1 MTEEME
7 TPRIPVAVGV
17 SFRAG
22 GKVYHF
28 APNGVQVSPGDHV
41 LARTER
47 GVDIGEVA
55 YLKYELTQED
65 AERPLKPLVRRATRD
80 DIRREERLREREKE
94 ASAICEQ
101 RIAEHKLPMKLVDA
115 DYTFDGQRLVF
126 YFSAE
131 GRVDF
136 RALVRDLAEALHC
149 RIELRQIGVRD
160 EAKMI
165 GGLGPCGRPLCC
177 AQWLRTFDPVGIRVA
192 KDQGMPLNPAKISGI
207 CDRLMC
213 CLKYEHE
220 VYKELAARLPQTGD
234 EVRSQGKVGRVREVQ
249 LLRERVTVD
258 LMDSEGRETVQ
269 VDASELRRARGYW
282 LLIASTKAKPFVPTA
297 EAEAEPAPAPA
308 PAAPPPPRGRQ
319 SSSSEEPKVIMREPR
334 RGRDGQR
341 AARPAPTET
350 PVESPVPSQP
360 SPEAPTEGAQE
371 HKRPSRRS
379 RRRTPR
385 TEQPQE
391 PTGAQTS
398 PPAAPRPPREP
409 RPRPASRPK
418 AEPQPRTGEGPA
430 QGETPAATE
439 SQAGAEGSGRRRQW
453 RRRRPRRGPTS
464 GGEQGGAGGGSEG
477 GPS

>member
-1 MTEEME
+1 MKEDNQ
-7 TPRIPVAVGV
+7 TPRTPVAVGV

-28 APNGVQVSPGDHV
+28 APNGVQVSPGDYV

-47 GVDIGEVA
+47 GVDIGEVV
-55 YLKYELTQED
+55 YLKYELSPEE
-65 AERPLKPLVRRATRD
+65 AERPLKPLLRRATRD

-136 RALVRDLAEALHC
+136 RALVRDLAEILHC

-192 KDQGMPLNPAKISGI
+192 KDQGMPLNPSKISGI

-220 VYKELAARLPQTGD
+220 VYKELAARLPHVGD
-234 EVRSQGKVGRVREVQ
+234 EVRSQGRVGRVRDVQ
-249 LLRERVTVD
+249 LLRERVTVEFVD
-258 LMDSEGRETVQ
+258 GESRETVQ
-269 VDASELRRARGYW
+269 VDASDMRRARGYW
-282 LLIASTKAKPFVPTA
+282 LLITTTKAKPFVPTA
-297 EAEAEPAPAPA
+297 EPEPQPASAPAPKPR
-308 PAAPPPPRGRQ
+308 PAAPPPDEPRI
-319 SSSSEEPKVIMREPR
+319 IMREPR
-334 RGRDGQR
+334 RSREAQPAQR
-341 AARPAPTET
+341 PSADEAPAEAGAEPAAAPPQMPAEGPGERKRPA
-350 PVESPVPSQP
+350 
-360 SPEAPTEGAQE
+360 
-371 HKRPSRRS
+371 RRS
-379 RRRTPR
+379 RKRSARA
-385 TEQPQE
+385 EEMQG
-391 PTGAQTS
+391 TGASQDG
-398 PPAAPRPPREP
+398 AP
-409 RPRPASRPK
+409 RPRPVPERK
-418 AEPQPRTGEGPA
+418 PQPDADTENSGQSTAGQEPPDAAAAASPPASA
-430 QGETPAATE
+430 QG
-439 SQAGAEGSGRRRQW
+439 SRRRQW
-453 RRRRPRRGPTS
+453 RRRRPRRGAAPGEDQGDNR
-464 GGEQGGAGGGSEG
+464 GGNEGGS
-477 GPS
+477 S